1 MLGQLS
7 AGVTILSFFMAV
19 AMYIVLLSMLV
30 MVDSGLVLYLSM
42 QILSC
47 V

>member
-1 MLGQLS
+1 MLVQLS
-7 AGVTILSFFMAV
+7 AGVITLNFFMAV
-19 AMYIVLLSMLV
+19 AMFIVLLSMLV